1 MESNLLDYLIKNS
14 DDYTA
19 LHIDL
24 IKYELGGLTSHFGEH
39 FSSPKE
45 GNKNNWLTDN
55 LFRDYLEFFAIKLFK
70 KKPILNQKKVLS
82 SAYSSWNEHFKKIGY
97 NVERPPW
104 NLRRDFQINCSLKL
118 YLLSKK
124 IIRKFKKENFNYL
137 ISNNFFLIID
147 EFEVL
152 LKEYCLNNS
161 YDALI
166 LEQYNGF
173 FHKLLTKIFREL
185 KKPVIFWHH
194 GGIPANY
201 DVSHQKRAD
210 FFVLMGQRQVDDYIK
225 AGYSRS
231 KFLVAGHPIYNKAI
245 DFLKFEFKEVLVIT
259 KAVEGYSPLET
270 SNLDHRSNSLMYLR
284 SVEKVLRKF
293 GVKTAYLRPH
303 PSESYEWY
311 SKFIDNEFYIKCKTN
326 LNDSLKK
333 STLVIGPISTAII
346 DSMYHGVN
354 YVVYEPLV
362 NNLTILG
369 HLVTPPLDGKDPR
382 FPVAHSEKQLEDI
395 LNCKKKI
402 SIDFYTDLVKTP
414 RDISFLKNII

>member
-39 FSSPKE
+39 FSSQKE

-124 IIRKFKKENFNYL
+124 IIRKFKNENFNYL

-166 LEQYNGF
+166 VEQYNGF
-173 FHKLLTKIFREL
+173 FHKLITKIFREL

-210 FFVLMGQRQVDDYIK
+210 YFVLMGQRQVDDYIK
-225 AGYSRS
+225 VGYSPS
-231 KFLVAGHPIYNKAI
+231 KFFVAGHPIYNTSI
-245 DFLKFEFKEVLVIT
+245 SSLKFEYKEVLIIT

-284 SVEKVLRKF
+284 SIKKVLNKI
-293 GVKTAYLRPH
+293 GVNKVYLRPH
-303 PSESYEWY
+303 PSENYSWYE
-311 SKFIDNEFYIKCKTN
+311 KFVDTSFYVKDELSLEN
-326 LNDSLKK
+326 SLKRA
-333 STLVIGPISTAII
+333 TLVIGPISTTII

-354 YVVYEPLV
+354 YVVYEPV
-362 NNLTILG
+362 INSLTILG
-369 HLVTPPLDGKDPR
+369 HLITPPLDGKDSR
-382 FPVAHSEKQLEDI
+382 FPVAHSEEQFEDI
-395 LNCKKKI
+395 LNNKRKI
-402 SIDFYTDLVKTP
+402 STEFYKELVKTP

>member
-1 MESNLLDYLIKNS
+1 MESNFIDYLIKNS
-14 DDYTA
+14 DEYTA
-19 LHIDL
+19 THIDL
-24 IKYELGGLTSHFGEH
+24 IKFELGFHTSYFGEH
-39 FSSPKE
+39 FISPTEGYRINKFKE
-45 GNKNNWLTDN
+45 NVLIDC
-55 LFRDYLEFFAIKLFK
+55 LEFLSIKFLK
-70 KKPILNQKKVLS
+70 KSQYSNQKKVLS
-82 SAYSSWNEHFKKIGY
+82 SAYSSWNEHFKEMGY
-97 NVERPPW
+97 YVERPPW

-118 YLLSKK
+118 YLLTKK
-124 IIRKFKKENFNYL
+124 IKRKFQTENFNYL
-137 ISNNFFLIID
+137 ISKDFFLIID

-152 LKEYCLNNS
+152 LKKYCLSNS

-173 FHKLLTKIFREL
+173 FHKLLTKVFREL

-225 AGYSRS
+225 VGYSPS

-333 STLVIGPISTAII
+333 STLVIGPISTTII